1 MGVKIAWFLFQN
13 KMFKLTKSSHMR
25 TSETAKFNLAGFISL
40 IGVNFNVVSVILL
53 DFSGLRVKYKMNKVL
68 DLISKGGRLVR

>member
-1 MGVKIAWFLFQN
+1 
-13 KMFKLTKSSHMR
+13 MR

-40 IGVNFNVVSVILL
+40 IGVNFNVVSVILI